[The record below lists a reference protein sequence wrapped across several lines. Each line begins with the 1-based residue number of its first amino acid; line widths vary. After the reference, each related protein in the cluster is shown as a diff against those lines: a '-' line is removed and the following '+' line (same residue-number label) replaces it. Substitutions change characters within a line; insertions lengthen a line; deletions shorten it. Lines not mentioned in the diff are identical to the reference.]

1 MKLLSLRLLRPFSL
15 TAQSHLLSS
24 VNSIRN
30 SSHYE
35 VLRVTKT
42 AKPAHIKEAYI
53 KLCKEFHPDVNTDP
67 EAVVK
72 FRLKILRITG
82 KHVQFFTIV
91 HATKNPHMHVN
102 ME

>member
-15 TAQSHLLSS
+15 TAQSHLLASG
-24 VNSIRN
+24 NSIRN

-42 AKPAHIKEAYI
+42 DKPAHIKEAYI

-72 FRLKILRITG
+72 FR
-82 KHVQFFTIV
+82 
-91 HATKNPHMHVN
+91 
-102 ME
+102 

>member
-24 VNSIRN
+24 IRN

-42 AKPAHIKEAYI
+42 AKPAQIKEAYI

-72 FRLKILRITG
+72 FRLKILRITV

-91 HATKNPHMHVN
+91 HATKNPLMHVST
-102 ME
+102 E